1 MTKRVHQRAFG
12 LIEATIATVIA
23 GGVIVVSIN
32 TIASA
37 VVIKHKT
44 ADQER
49 GRLLASALMSEI
61 LQYPYADP
69 IGGPNLGPGVDE
81 ITGNRSLFD
90 DVDDYH
96 GWTAS
101 PPQEKDGTPMADL
114 AGWGRAVTIRRLNP
128 GSMTPSITDTG
139 LLEVAVVVQQN
150 GAEVA
155 RVVALRTDT
164 WPIEGSP

>member
-1 MTKRVHQRAFG
+1 VTIRVRQRAFG
-12 LIEATIATVIA
+12 LVEATIATVIA
-23 GGVIVVSIN
+23 GGVIVVSVN
-32 TIASA
+32 AIASA

-44 ADQER
+44 ADRER
-49 GRLLASALMSEI
+49 GRLLAADLMSEI
-61 LQYPYADP
+61 LRYPYADP
-69 IGGPNLGPGVDE
+69 VNGPSLGPGVDE
-81 ITGNRSLFD
+81 ITGDRSLFD

-101 PPQEKDGTPMADL
+101 PPEEKDGTPMADL
-114 AGWGRAVTIRRLNP
+114 SAWGRSVTVTRLNP
-128 GSMTPSITDTG
+128 GSMTPSVTDTG
-139 LLEVAVVVQQN
+139 LVQVTVVVQRN